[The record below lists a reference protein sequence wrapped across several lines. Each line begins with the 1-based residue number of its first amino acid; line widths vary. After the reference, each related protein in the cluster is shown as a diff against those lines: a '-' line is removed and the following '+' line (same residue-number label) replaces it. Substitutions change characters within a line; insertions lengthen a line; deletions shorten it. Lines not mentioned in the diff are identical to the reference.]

1 VDDEFPSIEEEF
13 AQLDA
18 ELKRIAQLPV
28 RTPEQQDALIVAL
41 ETLRSDWEAR
51 WKAKEGA
58 PAWRGAVDAAI
69 VNAFDELVRNA
80 RKRGPDGTFRI
91 DPEMVKRALEPVLQE
106 LSDGLR
112 KNLVDKFGQ
121 RPPPGTPPPKVDST
135 DVAAMLLTVF
145 GPPPKKK

>member
-1 VDDEFPSIEEEF
+1 MDEDFPSIEEEF

-41 ETLRSDWEAR
+41 ESLRADWETK
-51 WKAKEGA
+51 WKARENA
-58 PAWRGAVDAAI
+58 PAWRAAVDTAI
-69 VNAFDELVRNA
+69 VNAFDELIRNA
-80 RKRGPDGTFRI
+80 RKRGSDGAFRI

-112 KNLVDKFGQ
+112 KNLVDKFGKK
-121 RPPPGTPPPKVDST
+121 PPPGTTPPKVDST
-135 DVAAMLLTVF
+135 DVAAILLTVF